1 MGKNILLFLIFA
13 VCCSALP
20 SCSRPSLTPHYRDS
34 VFDSAL
40 VLVNRGER
48 DRAMSMVNRHYAT
61 FPAVSIR
68 DRFRYY
74 QFLHDLN
81 NAYYSGAYQ
90 PLKALDYAD
99 SMVWLLKTN
108 NLTTKL
114 PAEYALASNLQGQ
127 LYLDMRRFPEA
138 FSTFG
143 LCRLLAE
150 KAGDS
155 CLVGKYNSAMGT
167 VRYHQGQYP
176 EAIGLCELSLKGEHS
191 CRENAAEYHDI
202 QKTLNTIGLAYAK
215 MGRNDSALAFYR
227 KTIDYLVQKRG
238 LYTTD
243 SIFPEIALAVVYGNE
258 ATTLQNE
265 GDFSGAELLLRKGIA
280 VNCLPG
286 RDERSCVVDQIRL
299 AEVYLQTSRNA
310 EAADLLR
317 ETGSRLNSVDDAT
330 KKLWFTLMSRYDA
343 AAGNG
348 KKAIAD
354 LQSALAL
361 SDSIA
366 IKARYQYTTN
376 EDNVYQLVED
386 KYTIDLLQKSSTI
399 QQMSLIIGGMLFF
412 MAVTFTLLIR
422 KNLKRHKLLV
432 EELMA
437 KNQAIVRQQQQMEQL
452 LAALGQKN
460 KEKDR
465 ILQVVAHDLR
475 SPIGGIKMLSGLI
488 LGKDEY
494 KQAELLHFIRKGAT
508 TCLDLVNELLK
519 ENFYGESVI
528 LNKTAFDLKQ
538 LVAESAQLMQ
548 FNADEKAQAIKTTLP
563 KQKQL
568 ILADAGKIGRV
579 LSNLIG
585 NAIKFS
591 RQGDEILI
599 SLSENDQYYRITIRD
614 HGIGIPAGEQDQ
626 VFDAFTLSRRPGTEG
641 ERSFGFGLSI
651 SKQIVEAHG
660 GKIGFV
666 SQEGQ
671 GSEFFIDLPMIDAG
685 P

>member
-1 MGKNILLFLIFA
+1 MGKKILPCLFFA
-13 VCCSALP
+13 VCCNALL

-34 VFDSAL
+34 VFDTAL
-40 VLVNRGER
+40 VLVNSGKR
-48 DRAMSMVNRHYAT
+48 DQAISIVNRHYAG
-61 FPAVSIR
+61 FPALSIM

-81 NAYYSGAYQ
+81 NAYYSGAYH

-108 NLTTKL
+108 DLTAKL

-127 LYLDMRRFPEA
+127 LYVDMQRFPEA

-143 LCRLLAE
+143 LCRYLAE

-155 CLVGKYNSAMGT
+155 CLVAKYNSAMGT
-167 VRYHQGQYP
+167 VRFWQGQYP
-176 EAIGLCELSLKGEHS
+176 EAIGLLKHSLSRESS
-191 CRENAAEYHDI
+191 CKEDAAEYHDF
-202 QKTLNTIGLAYAK
+202 QKTLNTIGLVYTK
-215 MGRNDSALAFYR
+215 MGRNDSAMAYYH
-227 KTIDYLVQKRG
+227 KAVDYLIQKRR

-243 SIFPEIALAVVYGNE
+243 SIFPEISLGVVYGNE
-258 ATTLQNE
+258 AATLQDA
-265 GDFSGAELLLRKGIA
+265 GDFSGAEMMFKNGIA
-280 VNCLPG
+280 VNCVPG
-286 RDERSCVVDQIRL
+286 RDERSCLVDQIRL
-299 AEVYLQTSRNA
+299 AQVYLQTSRNA
-310 EAADLLR
+310 MAADLLG
-317 ETGSRLNSVDDAT
+317 ETGNRLKSVDDGT
-330 KKLWFTLMSRYDA
+330 KKLWFTLMSQCQA
-343 AAGNG
+343 AAGNE
-348 KKAIAD
+348 KQAIAY
-354 LQSALAL
+354 LQSALTL

-366 IKARYQYTTN
+366 VKVQHQYATN
-376 EDNVYQLVED
+376 EDNIYQLVEA
-386 KYTIDLLQKSSTI
+386 KYTIDLLQKNSTI

-422 KNLKRHKLLV
+422 KNLKRHK
-432 EELMA
+432 
-437 KNQAIVRQQQQMEQL
+437 QM

-488 LGKDEY
+488 LGKDEA
-494 KQAELLHFIRKGAT
+494 KQAELLSFIRNGAT
-508 TCLDLVNELLK
+508 NCLDLVNELLK
-519 ENFYGESVI
+519 ENFYGDGVI
-528 LNKTAFDLKQ
+528 LDKTAFDLTQ

-548 FNADEKAQAIKTTLP
+548 FNADEKAQVIKTTLP
-563 KQKQL
+563 KDKQL

-579 LSNLIG
+579 LGNLIG

-599 SLSENDQYYRITIRD
+599 SLSENGQYYRITIRD
-614 HGIGIPAGEQDQ
+614 YGIGIPAGEKDQ

-660 GKIGFV
+660 GRIGFA
-666 SQEGQ
+666 SREGQ
-671 GSEFFIDLPMIDAG
+671 GSEFFIDLPMIDAA

>member
-1 MGKNILLFLIFA
+1 MGKNILLCLFYS
-13 VCCSALP
+13 VCCGALP
-20 SCSRPSLTPHYRDS
+20 SCSGPSLTPHYKDP

-48 DRAMSMVNRHYAT
+48 GQAMLMVNRYYAG
-61 FPAVSIR
+61 FPAISIM

-114 PAEYALASNLQGQ
+114 PSQYALASNLQGQ
-127 LYLDMRRFPEA
+127 LYVDMQRFPEA

-143 LCRLLAE
+143 LCRHLAE

-155 CLVGKYNSAMGT
+155 CLVAKYNSALGT
-167 VRYHQGQYP
+167 VRYNQGLYP
-176 EAIGLCELSLKGEHS
+176 EAIGLYKRSLKGEHN
-191 CRENAAEYHDI
+191 CREDAAEYHDV
-202 QKTLNTIGLAYAK
+202 QKTLNSIGFAYTK
-215 MGRNDSALAFYR
+215 MGWNDSAMAWYH
-227 KTIDYLVQKRG
+227 KAIDYLVQKRR

-243 SIFPEIALAVVYGNE
+243 SIFPEIALGVVYGNE
-258 ATTLQNE
+258 GTTLQNA
-265 GDFSGAELLLRKGIA
+265 GDFAGAETMFKKGIA

-286 RDERSCVVDQIRL
+286 RDERSCLVDEIRL
-299 AEVYLQTSRNA
+299 AQVYLQTNRHA
-310 EAADLLR
+310 MATDLLT
-317 ETGSRLNSVDDAT
+317 EAGGHLKSVDDAT
-330 KKLWFTLMSRYDA
+330 KKLWFTLMSQYHA
-343 AAGNG
+343 AAGNQKG
-348 KKAIAD
+348 AITY
-354 LQSALAL
+354 LQSALDL

-386 KYTIDLLQKSSTI
+386 KYTIDLLEKNSTI
-399 QQMSLIIGGMLFF
+399 QQMSLIIGSMLFF

-422 KNLKRHKLLV
+422 KNLKRQKQLV
-432 EELMA
+432 
-437 KNQAIVRQQQQMEQL
+437 
-452 LAALGQKN
+452 

-488 LGKDEY
+488 LGKDEK
-494 KQAELLHFIRKGAT
+494 KQAELLGFIQNGAT
-508 TCLDLVNELLK
+508 NCLDLVNELLK
-519 ENFYGESVI
+519 ENFYGETVI
-528 LNKTAFDLKQ
+528 LNKTAFDLRQ
-538 LVAESAQLMQ
+538 LVAECAQLMQ

-568 ILADAGKIGRV
+568 ILADAGKLGRV

-599 SLSENDQYYRITIRD
+599 SLSENGQYYRITIQD
-614 HGIGIPAGEQDQ
+614 YGIGIPAGEHRQ

-671 GSEFFIDLPMIDAG
+671 GSEFFIDLPVIDAG

>member
-1 MGKNILLFLIFA
+1 MGKNNVVCVLFV
-13 VCCSALP
+13 VCYSTLP
-20 SCSRPSLTPHYRDS
+20 SCSRPSLTPHYMEP

-40 VLVNRGER
+40 VLVNRGEH
-48 DRAMSMVNRHYAT
+48 DQAMSMVNKHYAG
-61 FPAVSIR
+61 FPAISIM

-81 NAYYSGAYQ
+81 NAFYSGAYH

-108 NLTTKL
+108 DLTTKL

-127 LYLDMRRFPEA
+127 LYVDIQRFPEA
-138 FSTFG
+138 FSTFA
-143 LCRLLAE
+143 LCRHLAE

-155 CLVGKYNSAMGT
+155 CLAAKYNSAMGT
-167 VRYHQGQYP
+167 VRYWQGQYP
-176 EAIGLCELSLKGEHS
+176 EAIGLFKHSLNGERS
-191 CRENAAEYHDI
+191 CKEDAAEYHDV
-202 QKTLNTIGLAYAK
+202 QKTLNTIGLAYTR
-215 MGRNDSALAFYR
+215 MGRSDSAMAYYQQA
-227 KTIDYLVQKRG
+227 IAYLVQKRH

-243 SIFPEIALAVVYGNE
+243 SIFPEIALGVVYGNE
-258 ATTLQNE
+258 AATLQGA
-265 GDFSGAELLLRKGIA
+265 GDFSGAETMFKKGIA
-280 VNCLPG
+280 INCLPG

-299 AEVYLQTSRNA
+299 AQVYLQTSRNS

-317 ETGSRLNSVDDAT
+317 ETGSRLKSVDDGT
-330 KKLWFTLMSRYDA
+330 KKGWFALMSQYHA
-343 AAGNG
+343 ATGNE
-348 KKAIAD
+348 KEAIAC
-354 LQSALAL
+354 LHSALAL

-366 IKARYQYTTN
+366 VKVRYQYTTN
-376 EDNVYQLVED
+376 EDNVYQLVEAR
-386 KYTIDLLQKSSTI
+386 YTIDLLQKSGTI

-422 KNLKRHKLLV
+422 KNLKRQKQLV
-432 EELMA
+432 EELTA
-437 KNQAIVRQQQQMEQL
+437 KNQAIVRQQGQLEQL

-488 LGKDEY
+488 LGKDEN
-494 KQAELLHFIRKGAT
+494 KQAELLSFIRNGAT
-508 TCLDLVNELLK
+508 NCLDLVNELLK
-519 ENFYGESVI
+519 ENFYGDSLM

-538 LVAESAQLMQ
+538 LVAECAQLMQ
-548 FNADEKAQAIKTTLP
+548 FNADEKAQVIKTTLP
-563 KQKQL
+563 IQEQL
-568 ILADAGKIGRV
+568 LLADAGKIGRV
-579 LSNLIG
+579 LNNLIG

-591 RQGDEILI
+591 RHGDEILI
-599 SLSENDQYYRITIRD
+599 SLSEKGQYYRITIRD

-626 VFDAFTLSRRPGTEG
+626 VFDAFTLSRRPGTAG

-666 SQEGQ
+666 SQESQ
-671 GSEFFIDLPMIDAG
+671 GSEFFIDLPTIYAG
-685 P
+685 L